1 MTPPDAESTLDSL
14 RPRANQ
20 VNSTPRWLNGALTG
34 LVLTS
39 AIVAALDHQGQ
50 SPNPG
55 DAIAWIFITLATTGL
70 VRSYASFVAGHGQR
84 GIGPQNFLRTLI
96 LEWSLIAAGL
106 PAAIILLVS
115 VAASYPLLGAVRTVL
130 SANVLILLGLGAF
143 GARKAGYRPFQAAA
157 LGIAD
162 AAFGLLVIAAN
173 ALLK

>member
-1 MTPPDAESTLDSL
+1 MMEIFTRMYWSVFCGLDGS
-14 RPRANQ
+14 
-20 VNSTPRWLNGALTG
+20 VSG
-34 LVLTS
+34 
-39 AIVAALDHQGQ
+39 
-50 SPNPG
+50 PG
-55 DAIAWIFITLATTGL
+55 K
-70 VRSYASFVAGHGQR
+70 
-84 GIGPQNFLRTLI
+84 N
-96 LEWSLIAAGL
+96 EWSLIAAGL